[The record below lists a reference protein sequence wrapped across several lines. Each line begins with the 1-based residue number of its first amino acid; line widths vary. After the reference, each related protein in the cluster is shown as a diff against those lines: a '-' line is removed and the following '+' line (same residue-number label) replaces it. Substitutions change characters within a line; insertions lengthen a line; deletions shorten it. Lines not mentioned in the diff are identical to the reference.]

1 MRTLNKTDIMKKI
14 LLLALLVMSMAVTAQ
29 EKRYVI
35 QGEMSSPV
43 LCYSNEAVTEVRLEQ
58 MVDGQMVEV
67 ASSPVVGNKFMF
79 EGIVPQELAL
89 YNITGFDN
97 GTIQVF
103 VEEGVIN
110 VGPFDAAYPVG
121 ARIGGTPSNDM
132 YQAYIDLNG
141 ECIKE
146 AKVRMKEA
154 QESMPAEV
162 KGNLEAEAKYT
173 SPVFYVNNMHFK
185 VAIMDFIYKNI
196 DSPVALYIIKYSMMP
211 AFATDV
217 IQDFIDA
224 VPAELHSLSMYKEL
238 VNDVLSANLKVGS
251 QAPDI
256 TGRTP
261 DGKPVSLSDFRGK
274 YVFLDFWASWCAPC
288 RREIPYLKE
297 ALAYSGESENLVV
310 LSYSIDDEYEDWI
323 GCIADNEL
331 THRNWVHISSLK
343 GWNSEGIKLFGVK
356 GVPFTAL
363 IGPDGNVV
371 AFELRGE
378 EMVKRLRKI
387 VDDVNE

>member
-1 MRTLNKTDIMKKI
+1 MRKFLV
-14 LLLALLVMSMAVTAQ
+14 LALLAISTVITAQ
-29 EKRYVI
+29 EKRFVI
-35 QGEMSSPV
+35 KGEMSSPV
-43 LCYSNEAVTEVRLEQ
+43 LCYSNESVTEVKLEQ
-58 MVDGQMVEV
+58 MVDGQMVV
-67 ASSPVVGNKFMF
+67 TATVPVVDNKFVF
-79 EGIVPQELAL
+79 EGVVPAELAL
-89 YNITGFDN
+89 FNITGFDN
-97 GTIQVF
+97 GTIQLF
-103 VEEGVIN
+103 IEEGVIN

-121 ARIGGTPSNDM
+121 ARIGGTQSNDM

-141 ECIKE
+141 KCIKE
-146 AKVRMKEA
+146 AKERMKEA
-154 QESMPAEV
+154 QANIPAEI

-196 DSPVALYIIKYSMMP
+196 DSPVVLYIIKYSMMP
-211 AFATDV
+211 AFSTDV

-224 VPAELHSLSMYKEL
+224 VAVPTELHSLSMYKEL

-261 DGKPVSLSDFRGK
+261 DGKTISLSDFRGK

-297 ALAYSGESENLVV
+297 ALAYSGESENIVV
-310 LSYSIDDEYEDWI
+310 LSYSIDDEYEDWA

-331 THRNWVHISSLK
+331 THRNWVHISALK

-378 EMVKRLRKI
+378 EMVKRLKKI
-387 VDDVNE
+387 VDGVNE

>member
-1 MRTLNKTDIMKKI
+1 MRKFLV
-14 LLLALLVMSMAVTAQ
+14 LALLAISTVITAQ
-29 EKRYVI
+29 EKRFVI
-35 QGEMSSPV
+35 KGEMSSPV
-43 LCYSNEAVTEVRLEQ
+43 LCYSNESVTEVKLEQ
-58 MVDGQMVEV
+58 MVDGQMVV
-67 ASSPVVGNKFMF
+67 TATVPVVDNKFVF
-79 EGIVPQELAL
+79 EGVVPAELAL
-89 YNITGFDN
+89 FNITGFDN
-97 GTIQVF
+97 GTIQLF
-103 VEEGVIN
+103 IEEGVIN

-121 ARIGGTPSNDM
+121 ARIGGTQSNDM

-141 ECIKE
+141 KCIKE
-146 AKVRMKEA
+146 AKERMKEA
-154 QESMPAEV
+154 QANIPAEI

-196 DSPVALYIIKYSMMP
+196 DSPVVLYIIKYSMMP
-211 AFATDV
+211 AFSTDV

-224 VPAELHSLSMYKEL
+224 VPTELHSLSMYKEL

-261 DGKPVSLSDFRGK
+261 DGKTISLSDFRGK

-297 ALAYSGESENLVV
+297 ALAYSGESENIVV
-310 LSYSIDDEYEDWI
+310 LSYSIDDEYEDWT

-331 THRNWVHISSLK
+331 THRNWVHISALK

-378 EMVKRLRKI
+378 EMVKRLKKI
-387 VDDVNE
+387 VDGVNE

>member
-1 MRTLNKTDIMKKI
+1 MKKI
-14 LLLALLVMSMAVTAQ
+14 LLLALLAISTVITAQ
-29 EKRYVI
+29 EMRFVI
-35 QGEMSSPV
+35 RGEMSSPV
-43 LCYSNEAVTEVRLEQ
+43 LCYSSESVIEVKLEQ

-67 ASSPVVGNKFMF
+67 ASSPVVDNKFVF
-79 EGIVPQELAL
+79 EGVVPQELAL

-97 GTIQVF
+97 GTIQLF

-141 ECIKE
+141 KCIKE

-154 QESMPAEV
+154 QESMPAEI

-185 VAIMDFIYKNI
+185 VAIMDFIYRNI
-196 DSPVALYIIKYSMMP
+196 DSPVVLYIIKYSMMP
-211 AFATDV
+211 AFSTDV

-238 VNDVLSANLKVGS
+238 VNDVRSANLKVGAI
-251 QAPDI
+251 APDI

-261 DGKPVSLSDFRGK
+261 DGKELSLSDFKGK

-297 ALAYSGESENLVV
+297 ALAYSGESDNLVV
-310 LSYSIDDEYEDWI
+310 LSYSIDDEYEDWT

-331 THRNWVHISSLK
+331 VHRNWVHISVLK
-343 GWNSEGIKLFGVK
+343 GWNSEGLKFFGVN
-356 GVPFTAL
+356 GVPYTAL
-363 IGPDGNVV
+363 IDPEGKVV
-371 AFELRGE
+371 QFELRGE
-378 EMVKRLRKI
+378 EMVKKLKKI
-387 VDDVNE
+387 VDGINE

>member
-1 MRTLNKTDIMKKI
+1 MRKFLV
-14 LLLALLVMSMAVTAQ
+14 LALLAISTVITAQ
-29 EKRYVI
+29 EKRFVI
-35 QGEMSSPV
+35 KGEMSSPV
-43 LCYSNEAVTEVRLEQ
+43 LCYSNESVTEVKLEQ
-58 MVDGQMVEV
+58 MVDGQMVV
-67 ASSPVVGNKFMF
+67 TATAPVVDNKFMF
-79 EGIVPQELAL
+79 EGVVPAELGL
-89 YNITGFDN
+89 FNITGFDN
-97 GTIQVF
+97 GTIQIF

-141 ECIKE
+141 ACIKE
-146 AKVRMKEA
+146 AKERMKEA
-154 QESMPAEV
+154 QASIPAEI

-211 AFATDV
+211 AFSTDV
-217 IQDFIDA
+217 IQTFLDA
-224 VPAELHSLSMYKEL
+224 VPQELHSQAMYKEL
-238 VNDVLSANLKVGS
+238 VNDVRSANLKVGAI
-251 QAPDI
+251 APDI

-261 DGKPVSLSDFRGK
+261 DGKELSLSDFKGK

-297 ALAYSGESENLVV
+297 ALAYSGESDNIVV
-310 LSYSIDDEYEDWI
+310 LSYSIDDEYEDWT

-331 THRNWVHISSLK
+331 THRNWVHISVLK
-343 GWNSEGIKLFGVK
+343 GWNSEGLKFFGVN
-356 GVPFTAL
+356 GVPYTAL
-363 IGPDGNVV
+363 IDPEGKVV
-371 AFELRGE
+371 QFELRGE
-378 EMVKRLRKI
+378 EMVKKLKKI
-387 VDDVNE
+387 VDGINE